1 MLSWKKLGKQFKEGY
16 FLRKYDML
24 KLLWDSN
31 LVHFCEGGTKLK
43 IFSEITP
50 PFPVIAFIAS
60 FHGLL
65 DPNFNIETN

>member
-1 MLSWKKLGKQFKEGY
+1 MNWKKKVGKQFKGGY

-24 KLLWDSN
+24 KKLWDSD
-31 LVHFCEGGTKLK
+31 LVHFCEDVAKLK
-43 IFSEITP
+43 ISSEITP